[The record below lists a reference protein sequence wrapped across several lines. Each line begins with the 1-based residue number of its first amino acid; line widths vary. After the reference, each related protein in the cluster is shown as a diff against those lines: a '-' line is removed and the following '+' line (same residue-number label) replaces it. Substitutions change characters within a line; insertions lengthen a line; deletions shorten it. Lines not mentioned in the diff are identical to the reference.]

1 MGNWLINLSQ
11 IWASY
16 GLKGNHRKSGDIR
29 ISMEAGSLWWT
40 KSGGLVNLSVPSMG
54 VFGLKVYHRRNGDC
68 QKMKVVV
75 FGVCKGD
82 QAN

>member
-16 GLKGNHRKSGDIR
+16 GLKGNHRKSGDIG

-40 KSGGLVNLSVPSMG
+40 KSGGLGIFFVCCMKSIS
-54 VFGLKVYHRRNGDC
+54 KVYIIGNDLYKVIK
-68 QKMKVVV
+68 QK
-75 FGVCKGD
+75 G
-82 QAN
+82 NTTRT